1 MLGVLTLLVDSGGD
15 VEGSSG
21 ELTSGP
27 GVVDGVSVDEGAS
40 VGVVAG
46 VDVGVTSGVLVVNV
60 CVSV

>member
-27 GVVDGVSVDEGAS
+27 GVVDGVSVDERAS
-40 VGVVAG
+40 VGVVTRAAAA
-46 VDVGVTSGVLVVNV
+46 VTSGALAATL
-60 CVSV
+60 SVTP